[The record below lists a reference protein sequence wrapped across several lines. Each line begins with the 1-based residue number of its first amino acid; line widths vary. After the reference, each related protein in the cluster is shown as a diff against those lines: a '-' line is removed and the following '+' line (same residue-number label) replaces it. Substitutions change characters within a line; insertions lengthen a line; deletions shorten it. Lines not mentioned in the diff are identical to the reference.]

1 MCCIPRLCPL
11 GSRHSSGWDS
21 EHRSSSTRPTH
32 EKETCKP
39 HISSKLEIL
48 STLDISMQKTLIIGG
63 KDLILYSWPPYF
75 LPLWDFFWLCFC
87 FLIIGPCVLDRLVAF
102 IRARLSTL
110 QLLVLRQQHHALK
123 EEFCFYID
131 HSGAIRETLWPNS
144 EKG

>member
-1 MCCIPRLCPL
+1 M
-11 GSRHSSGWDS
+11 
-21 EHRSSSTRPTH
+21 
-32 EKETCKP
+32 
-39 HISSKLEIL
+39 
-48 STLDISMQKTLIIGG
+48 
-63 KDLILYSWPPYF
+63 
-75 LPLWDFFWLCFC
+75 
-87 FLIIGPCVLDRLVAF
+87 LDRLVAF